1 MRNIIF
7 CKKWTVF
14 DNGTIHALDDEDY
27 PLVTIAIVKSFKSEI
42 GQWNARL
49 IAAAPE
55 MYQLL
60 HDELTGEAGGT
71 LSSAHEEKVRKLL
84 TKIDGDD

>member
-1 MRNIIF
+1 MSEFTKGEWKID
-7 CKKWTVF
+7 KDF
-14 DNGTIHALDDEDY
+14 DIYIDKNNDKQY
-27 PLVTIAIVKSFKSEI
+27 IAIIYFGVFFSREI
-42 GQWNARL
+42 RANARL

-71 LSSAHEEKVRKLL
+71 LSSAHESKVRKLL
-84 TKIDGDD
+84 TKIDGED